1 MIRKKISAKLKAQ
14 IALEAIKGNETID
27 SFSQRFG
34 VHPTQIKKW
43 KSELLAHSEK
53 VFSKENKNSVKFS
66 EKTVVALERMVG
78 QQAIEIDFLKKT
90 SRSSEGRKSEND

>member
-53 VFSKENKNSVKFS
+53 VFSKENKNSVKFIVTPFV
-66 EKTVVALERMVG
+66 KTLFSQNLGVKSSSCAPR
-78 QQAIEIDFLKKT
+78 FL
-90 SRSSEGRKSEND
+90 